1 MADDDPDFDFEK
13 FLREESNS
21 FNQER
26 EVARILELEETSKNP
41 FEILNVDP
49 KIWTKPPGSALHI
62 HEWIDPALIKKLF
75 REKSLL
81 VHPDKCSLEKA
92 PEAFQLLKKAQSQL
106 SNPDILKELYHYTRD
121 AIYLTKTGKG
131 DSPIAD
137 IILTVRRLIKDVND
151 RIQLRIKNTEE
162 RDVEQVTKQV
172 DDLIKVA
179 KLEKELAQT
188 REKRVGSWR
197 DWQAKGPKKK
207 KVKRNMGVLG

>member
-1 MADDDPDFDFEK
+1 MSDDDFDIEK
-13 FLREESNS
+13 FLREESS
-21 FNQER
+21 AFNQEK
-26 EVARILELEETSKNP
+26 EVRRIIELEETSKNP

-49 KIWTKPPGSALHI
+49 KIWTNPPGSALHI
-62 HEWIDPALIKKLF
+62 HEWFDPALIKKLF

-92 PEAFQLLKKAQSQL
+92 PEAFQLLKKAHTQL
-106 SNPDILKELYHYTRD
+106 TNPDIVKELYHYTRD
-121 AIYLTKTGKG
+121 AIYLVKSK
-131 DSPIAD
+131 DKSPIAD

-162 RDVEQVTKQV
+162 RDVEQVVKQV

-179 KLEKELAQT
+179 KQEKEWAAT

-197 DWQAKGPKKK
+197 DWQTKGPKKK
-207 KVKRNMGVLG
+207 KVKRNLGVLG